1 MCYRCD
7 KLIAIYIVTCK
18 GPKIDIEWLDII
30 MFLSKILNQMS
41 RNYPITRKCVF
52 FWMKLQNCKH
62 ACSNRTTPFYSLS
75 LDKIS
80 YQSVCCI
87 RRFATNHQTFNEKR
101 IENTA
106 LHSNLAE
113 TKEQIAA
120 RHQLKLDE
128 AVNTIYGECTKK
140 DVMIQSFGT
149 EHIRSCLIYLTDMN
163 LHIKEVQELMI
174 LSPKIFVS
182 QNLQSTTEFLR
193 EYGFSPKQ
201 VASIFKCFP
210 DILDMDFT
218 VISKLLESLRK
229 LGFYDVQLLKLVS
242 YNPDI
247 ISLRT
252 EEIVSRVNELKA
264 LFKSR
269 DILNLIA
276 KSPFILTEDIAQIHS
291 KFNYI
296 FSEMGITQRQMMYCN
311 LFSHSLGHIRTRHQ
325 FLMRAGLY
333 KKVAKDKGEINKN
346 PLLQD
351 ILDRNDAEFARK
363 YGNMSELEFHTFG
376 KMFEKEMENIDQ
388 DDIFVDFDN

>member
-1 MCYRCD
+1 
-7 KLIAIYIVTCK
+7 
-18 GPKIDIEWLDII
+18 

-62 ACSNRTTPFYSLS
+62 ACSNRRRAFYNLS

-80 YQSVCCI
+80 YQSVCCS
-87 RRFATNHQTFNEKR
+87 RRYATYDQTSNDKK
-101 IENTA
+101 IENTP
-106 LHSNLAE
+106 LHHSNLAE
-113 TKEQIAA
+113 TKEQIAV
-120 RHQLKLDE
+120 RHQIKLDE
-128 AVNTIYGECTKK
+128 AVKTIYEECKKK
-140 DVMIQSFGT
+140 DVMIESLGT
-149 EHIRSCLIYLTDMN
+149 KHIRSCLIYLTDMN

-174 LSPKIFVS
+174 RSPKVFVS
-182 QNLQSTTEFLR
+182 QNLQSTTKFLR

-201 VASIFKCFP
+201 VASIFKRFP
-210 DILDMDFT
+210 DIFDVEFT
-218 VISKLLESLRK
+218 VISELLESLRK

-247 ISLRT
+247 ISLRR
-252 EEIVSRVNELKA
+252 EEIVSRVNELKT

-269 DILNLIA
+269 DILHLIA
-276 KSPFILTEDIAQIHS
+276 KSPFILTEDVGQIHS
-291 KFNYI
+291 KFNYV
-296 FSEMGITQRQMMYCN
+296 FSEMGIAQRQMMYSN

-325 FLMRAGLY
+325 FLTRAGLY

-351 ILDRNDAEFARK
+351 ILDRNDASFARK
-363 YGNMSELEFHTFG
+363 FGNMSELEFHTFG
-376 KMFEKEMENIDQ
+376 KMFEKEMENIDE